1 MKSYEANELHAYFY
15 CFLKGIKM
23 SLLFFLAFIGVP
35 QKEI

>member
-15 CFLKGIKM
+15 CSLKGIKM
-23 SLLFFLAFIGVP
+23 SLLFSLAFISVP

>member
-23 SLLFFLAFIGVP
+23 SLLFFAFISVP